1 MNKDCPLLII
11 GAGGHAAVLAE
22 IIKLSRRPVVGVV
35 ALQEQHIQGF
45 NEYPYLGT
53 DATIEQYDPATIQ
66 LINAVGAVS
75 VQSNHYRDELFKK
88 YKQKGYSFATLIHP
102 SAVIA
107 TTASIGEGVQIMA
120 GVVVQPNV
128 SIGNNTIINTRAS
141 IDHDCQIGESVHIAP
156 GAILSGNIALGRK
169 SHIGVGATLIQG
181 LTIGDEVMV
190 CAGATIVKKILSQQ
204 KVMGVY

>member
-1 MNKDCPLLII
+1 MNRDCPLLII

-22 IIKLSRRPVVGVV
+22 IIKLSKRPVVGVI
-35 ALQEQHIQGF
+35 ALQEQHISGF
-45 NEYPYLGT
+45 AEYPYLGA
-53 DATIEQYDPATIQ
+53 DATIEQYDPTTIQ

-75 VQSNHYRDELFKK
+75 VQSNHRRDEIFKK
-88 YKQKGYSFATLIHP
+88 YKQMGYSFATLIHP

-107 TTASIGEGVQIMA
+107 STASIGEGAQIMA
-120 GVVVQPNV
+120 GVVIQPNV
-128 SIGNNTIINTRAS
+128 IVGNNTIINTRAS

-156 GAILSGNIALGRK
+156 GAILSGNIVLGRK

-190 CAGATIVKKILSQQ
+190 CAGATIISKIPSAQ